1 MNELVML
8 GSALWLG
15 ILTSISPCPL
25 ATNLAAVTF
34 IGKNASSPRRVLI
47 SGLAYTLGRAVFYTA
62 LSLLLIYGLLSA
74 PLVSLYLQKYMIM
87 ALGPVLLLT
96 GMFLVELI
104 QLPGS
109 GTGAGWAS
117 GLTSRFGSGV
127 LSSFGLGFLFATALC
142 PVSGAIFFGSLI
154 PLSLQSATPVFPPI
168 AYGIGTGLPVLGL
181 ALAVALGVSSWSKLY
196 GRITSAERWL
206 RLGTGLVFIGLGIYF
221 TLKYLFRL
229 W

>member
-1 MNELVML
+1 MSELVL
-8 GSALWLG
+8 WGSALWLG

-25 ATNLAAVTF
+25 ATNLAAVSF
-34 IGKNASSPRRVLI
+34 IGKRATNPRLVLF

-62 LSLLLIYGLLSA
+62 LSLLLVFGLLSA
-74 PLVSLYLQKYMIM
+74 PLVSLYLQKYMVM
-87 ALGPVLLLT
+87 ALGPVLILT

-104 QLPGS
+104 SLPGTGS
-109 GTGAGWAS
+109 GAGWTS
-117 GLTSRFGSGV
+117 GLTSRLGTGF
-127 LSSFGLGFLFATALC
+127 LSAFGLGFLFASALC

-154 PLSLQSATPVFPPI
+154 PLSLQAATPVFPPI
-168 AYGIGTGLPVLGL
+168 AYGVGTGLPVLGL

-206 RLGTGLVFIGLGIYF
+206 RLGTGVVFLGLGIYF

>member
-1 MNELVML
+1 MTDLTLL
-8 GSALWLG
+8 GSAIWLG

-34 IGKNASSPRRVLI
+34 IGKQVGSPRLVLL
-47 SGLAYTLGRAVFYTA
+47 SGLAYTLGRAAFYTS

-74 PLVSLYLQKYMIM
+74 PMVSLYLQKYMIM
-87 ALGPVLLLT
+87 ALGPILLLT

-109 GTGAGWAS
+109 GTGAVWAS
-117 GLTSRFGSGV
+117 HLTSRLGTGV
-127 LSSFGLGFLFATALC
+127 LSSFGLGFLFASALC

-168 AYGIGTGLPVLGL
+168 AYGLGTGLPVLGL

-196 GRITSAERWL
+196 GRITQAELLL
-206 RLGTGLVFIGLGIYF
+206 RRGTGLVFIGIGIYF

>member
-1 MNELVML
+1 MSELVLL

-25 ATNLAAVTF
+25 ATNLAAVSF
-34 IGKNASSPRRVLI
+34 IGKRAGNPRLVLF
-47 SGLAYTLGRAVFYTA
+47 SGLAYTLGRVTFYTGLA
-62 LSLLLIYGLLSA
+62 LLLVYGLLSA
-74 PLVSLYLQKYMIM
+74 PMVSLYLQKYMIM

-104 QLPGS
+104 QFPGAGS
-109 GTGAGWAS
+109 GAGW
-117 GLTSRFGSGV
+117 TSRLAGRLGSGIG
-127 LSSFGLGFLFATALC
+127 SSFGLGFVFAAAFC

-154 PLSLQSATPVFPPI
+154 PLSLQSATPVLPPVS
-168 AYGIGTGLPVLGL
+168 YGLGTGLPVLGL
-181 ALAVALGVSSWSKLY
+181 ALAVALGVSSWSKLHS
-196 GRITSAERWL
+196 RVTAVERHL
-206 RLGTGLVFIGLGIYF
+206 RLGTGVVFLGLGIWF

>member
-1 MNELVML
+1 MSEIVLL
-8 GSALWLG
+8 GSAVWLG

-34 IGKNASSPRRVLI
+34 IGKHVSSPRRVLL
-47 SGLAYTLGRAVFYTA
+47 SGLAYTLGRAVFYTM
-62 LSLLLIYGLLSA
+62 LSLLLVHGLLSA

-87 ALGPVLLLT
+87 ALGPILLLT

-104 QLPGS
+104 QLPGT
-109 GTGAGWAS
+109 GPGAGWSAK
-117 GLTSRFGSGV
+117 LTSRLGTGV
-127 LSSFGLGFLFATALC
+127 LSSFALGFLFASALC
-142 PVSGAIFFGSLI
+142 PVSGAIFFGSLL

-168 AYGIGTGLPVLGL
+168 AYGLGTGLPVLGL

-196 GRITSAERWL
+196 GRITAAERWL
-206 RLGTGLVFIGLGIYF
+206 RLGTGVVFIGLGIYF
-221 TLKYLFRL
+221 TLRYLFRL

>member
-1 MNELVML
+1 MSELVLL

-34 IGKNASSPRRVLI
+34 IGKNVASPRRVFL
-47 SGLAYTLGRAVFYTA
+47 SGLAYTLGRAVFYVL
-62 LSLLLIYGLLSA
+62 LSLLLVYGLLSA

-87 ALGPVLLLT
+87 ALGPVLMLT

-104 QLPGS
+104 TLPGTGS
-109 GTGAGWAS
+109 GAGWS
-117 GLTSRFGSGV
+117 SKLTSRLGTGV
-127 LSSFGLGFLFATALC
+127 LSAFGLGFLFASALC
-142 PVSGAIFFGSLI
+142 PLSGAIFFGSLI
-154 PLSLQSATPVFPPI
+154 PLSLQAATPVFPPI

-181 ALAVALGVSSWSKLY
+181 ALAVAVGVSSWSKLY
-196 GRITSAERWL
+196 GRITSVERWL
-206 RLGTGLVFIGLGIYF
+206 RLGTGVVFIGLGIYF

>member
-1 MNELVML
+1 MTDLALL
-8 GSALWLG
+8 GSAVWLG

-34 IGKNASSPRRVLI
+34 IGKHVTSPRRVFL

-62 LSLLLIYGLLSA
+62 LSLLLIHGLLSA
-74 PLVSLYLQKYMIM
+74 PLTSLYLQKYMIM
-87 ALGPVLLLT
+87 ALGPILLLT

-104 QLPGS
+104 TLPGTGS
-109 GTGAGWAS
+109 GAGWTAKAAS
-117 GLTSRFGSGV
+117 RLGTGIPA
-127 LSSFGLGFLFATALC
+127 SFGLGFLFASALC

-168 AYGIGTGLPVLGL
+168 AYGVGTGLPVLGL
-181 ALAVALGVSSWSKLY
+181 ALAVALGVSSWSKLF
-196 GRITSAERWL
+196 GRITSAERYL
-206 RLGTGLVFIGLGIYF
+206 RLGTGLVFMGLGIWF